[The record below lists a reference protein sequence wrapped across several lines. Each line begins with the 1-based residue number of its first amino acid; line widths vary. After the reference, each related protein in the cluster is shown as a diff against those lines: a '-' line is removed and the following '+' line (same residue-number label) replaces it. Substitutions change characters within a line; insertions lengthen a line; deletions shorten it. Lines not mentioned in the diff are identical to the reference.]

1 MSSVCHE
8 FLVEK
13 LEVKPQKH
21 PIKKKKSGG
30 GTGEGD
36 GGDGDRTRHEKK
48 KEKKR
53 KKERYKRHMKCMA
66 SSDLQICSGLKGSL
80 PEPPQNCACSS
91 WLHEADTTLQTLG
104 GHTAWGNTSAKECWI
119 YGKTPASHT

>member
-21 PIKKKKSGG
+21 PIKKKKKSGG
-30 GTGEGD
+30 GRGRGT

-53 KKERYKRHMKCMA
+53 KKREIQETYEMHGQLR
-66 SSDLQICSGLKGSL
+66 SSDLQWS
-80 PEPPQNCACSS
+80 ERV
-91 WLHEADTTLQTLG
+91 
-104 GHTAWGNTSAKECWI
+104 SA
-119 YGKTPASHT
+119 